1 MSRKTSK
8 LIAALPAFRS
18 IRIDFEAGVEGIGV
32 VVDRLGKVKAAI
44 ASLVVYKDA
53 LEAILIENGATPVE
67 GQLFRAVVVPGG
79 EGVRL
84 DTKAIRAKKGDKW
97 CAEFE
102 VPTERSPSVRV
113 TARTGVDLV
122 VAAE

>member
-1 MSRKTSK
+1 MARKTDK
-8 LIAALPAFRS
+8 LLAALPAFTS
-18 IRIDFEAGVEGIGV
+18 IRVAFEAGCESIGA

-44 ASLVVYKDA
+44 AGLTVYKDA
-53 LEAILIENGATPVE
+53 LETLLIENGETPVE

-84 DTKAIRAKKGDKW
+84 DTKAIRTKMGDKW
-97 CAEFE
+97 CEKFE
-102 VPTERSPSVRV
+102 TETIRSASVRV
-113 TARTGVDLV
+113 SARTGVDLA